1 MQNYLNEPSSAQ
13 SAEITEEMS
22 LIDRAKLALMLYLNM
37 SEPMAHRY
45 IEKRAMDMRLTKKEI
60 AKNILKTY
68 EP

>member
-1 MQNYLNEPSSAQ
+1 MQNYLNEPSSVQ
-13 SAEITEEMS
+13 NGEIMDEMS
-22 LIDRAKLALMLYLNM
+22 LIDRAKRALMLYLNM
-37 SEPMAHRY
+37 SEPTAHRY

>member
-1 MQNYLNEPSSAQ
+1 MQNFLNEQSSAQ
-13 SAEITEEMS
+13 TQEITDE
-22 LIDRAKLALMLYLNM
+22 IRFINRAKLALMLYLNM

-45 IEKRAMDMRLTKKEI
+45 IEKRAMDMRVTKKEI

>member
-1 MQNYLNEPSSAQ
+1 MQNFLNEPSSVQ
-13 SAEITEEMS
+13 NGEITDEMQ

-37 SEPMAHRY
+37 SEQTAHKY
-45 IEKRAMDMRLTKKEI
+45 IEKRATDMRIPKKEI

>member
-1 MQNYLNEPSSAQ
+1 MQNFLNNTSNTKNIETTD
-13 SAEITEEMS
+13 ELS
-22 LIDRAKLALMLYLNM
+22 LINRAKLALMLYLNM